1 MLNDFTWN
9 MTGYIPK
16 YQVNPHGD
24 GIIPYVAERIFQL
37 EPEPPSVGNLNE
49 YILSALHEKNLL
61 HFSFFLHHYEPQLNK
76 RIKSFLGVD
85 GGDLYDT
92 DRFLDIKLS
101 CREQMLQKLM
111 DYDPA
116 KGAEYATY
124 IFPFIRDA
132 MLRFRMGEEKW
143 SVSSLTNYK
152 MVRSMAWLYHN
163 TKDAVNEFSKK
174 YNCDLALAEE
184 YLKVV
189 RGIRN
194 QQPFYVTDEDGEETG
209 EDVALD
215 DSWNYTD
222 ILWNGIQAEKV
233 QRAFE
238 KLNYREQTLLE
249 KRLAICM
256 TCGRVGSWKNRPTF
270 EDLAVMFEGST
281 ASGAERAYRK
291 AMDKLTELLVAEGA
305 IHAVRLKQKSKT
317 KRKKKITAAIY
328 EYQADCD
335 GEWGEISVDFEN
347 GTAEIIRL
355 ADWDTIKT
363 NWFANEAIRY
373 ILSLSP
379 DALKKYMLVPLEAA
393 TYILNPYNNCK
404 WYLLCSHAIILLQ
417 MIGGIHMKPIL
428 NIENLTKIYGNVPS
442 QTKALNGITFQVMPG
457 EFLGI
462 MGSSGSGK
470 STLLNCIATVIQPTG
485 GSIQVE
491 GDTLQSLKGKALAE
505 YRGKKVG
512 YLFQN
517 FELLDNLTGRENI
530 LLPTSLHG
538 VSEAESSQRLKQLA
552 DYLEITDVLDK
563 FPSKMSGGQRQ
574 RVAAARAL
582 ILHPQMILADEPTGA
597 LDSKNARSLMEKL
610 SGLNRD
616 EQATILMVTHDS
628 NAASFCKR
636 ILFIQDGVIFH
647 ELRRGDESQQE
658 FYGRILKVMA
668 QLGGGSANVL

>member
-1 MLNDFTWN
+1 MLKDFIWN

-16 YQVNPHGD
+16 HQVNPHGD
-24 GIIPYVAERIFQL
+24 GIIPYVAERI
-37 EPEPPSVGNLNE
+37 
-49 YILSALHEKNLL
+49 KD
-61 HFSFFLHHYEPQLNK
+61 
-76 RIKSFLGVD
+76 FLGVD

-92 DRFLDIKLS
+92 DRFIDIKLS

-116 KGAEYATY
+116 KGA
-124 IFPFIRDA
+124 
-132 MLRFRMGEEKW
+132 
-143 SVSSLTNYK
+143 VS
-152 MVRSMAWLYHN
+152 
-163 TKDAVNEFSKK
+163 EFAKK
-174 YNCDLALAEE
+174 YNCDLALAEG

-215 DSWNYTD
+215 DTWNYTD

-270 EDLAVMFEGST
+270 EELAVMFEGST

-291 AMDKLTELLVAEGA
+291 AVDKLTEFLVAEGA

-335 GEWGEISVDFEN
+335 GEWGEMSVDFEN

-379 DALKKYMLVPLEAA
+379 DALKKYMLVPLE
-393 TYILNPYNNCK
+393 P
-404 WYLLCSHAIILLQ
+404 
-417 MIGGIHMKPIL
+417 P
-428 NIENLTKIYGNVPS
+428 
-442 QTKALNGITFQVMPG
+442 
-457 EFLGI
+457 
-462 MGSSGSGK
+462 
-470 STLLNCIATVIQPTG
+470 
-485 GSIQVE
+485 
-491 GDTLQSLKGKALAE
+491 
-505 YRGKKVG
+505 
-512 YLFQN
+512 
-517 FELLDNLTGRENI
+517 
-530 LLPTSLHG
+530 
-538 VSEAESSQRLKQLA
+538 
-552 DYLEITDVLDK
+552 
-563 FPSKMSGGQRQ
+563 
-574 RVAAARAL
+574 L
-582 ILHPQMILADEPTGA
+582 I
-597 LDSKNARSLMEKL
+597 S
-610 SGLNRD
+610 
-616 EQATILMVTHDS
+616 
-628 NAASFCKR
+628 
-636 ILFIQDGVIFH
+636 
-647 ELRRGDESQQE
+647 
-658 FYGRILKVMA
+658 
-668 QLGGGSANVL
+668 